1 MAATLKTPTSGL
13 GGQVVFWRVPE
24 FSVSIDSNISARG
37 TFAKKIREFY
47 RDTTVVGEKP
57 LISLKCE
64 NR

>member
-13 GGQVVFWRVPE
+13 CGQVVFWLVPE
-24 FSVSIDSNISARG
+24 FSVSNISARG